1 MSTPRVSSREE
12 DGSVCF
18 CILNLL
24 YADSCAVL
32 ILTFVLFLYC
42 CRSCTAVVLVLL
54 FLYCCSCT
62 VVLVLVPGLT
72 WGDRRA
78 GRRPQ
83 SARNSS
89 REAVRILRDRT
100 FRDRRVRHSTRLIR
114 LRQTDSDPADCTIT
128 ICPAIVPP
136 SFAVGASAR
145 ARGRDQKKGEA
156 HRRRPRHRGISSSS
170 SWK

>member
-1 MSTPRVSSREE
+1 MHKSIRGALGLTPGPGPHRSSSVMGPWARCQCHGPALG
-12 DGSVCF
+12 GSYF
-18 CILNLL
+18 LLLL
-24 YADSCAVL
+24 Y
-32 ILTFVLFLYC
+32 
-42 CRSCTAVVLVLL
+42 
-54 FLYCCSCT
+54 
-62 VVLVLVPGLT
+62 LVLVPGLT

>member
-1 MSTPRVSSREE
+1 M
-12 DGSVCF
+12 F
-18 CILNLL
+18 ILVLKVL
-24 YADSCAVL
+24 YTDSCAVL
-32 ILTFVLFLYC
+32 VSHVCTVLVHC
-42 CRSCTAVVLVLL
+42 CSCVVLVVLVSCI
-54 FLYCCSCT
+54 LY
-62 VVLVLVPGLT
+62 LVLVPGLT

>member
-1 MSTPRVSSREE
+1 VCCSCFSR
-12 DGSVCF
+12 
-18 CILNLL
+18 
-24 YADSCAVL
+24 
-32 ILTFVLFLYC
+32 LYC
-42 CRSCTAVVLVLL
+42 SGTLL
-54 FLYCCSCT
+54 FLCCCCCT
-62 VVLVLVPGLT
+62 CILYLVLVPGLT

-156 HRRRPRHRGISSSS
+156 HTGRRRPRHRGISSSS

>member
-1 MSTPRVSSREE
+1 MCCSYSH
-12 DGSVCF
+12 F
-18 CILNLL
+18 CTVLVLL
-24 YADSCAVL
+24 S
-32 ILTFVLFLYC
+32 FLY
-42 CRSCTAVVLVLL
+42 CRSCTVVLVLL
-54 FLYCCSCT
+54 MLYCCSCT